1 MGTEHHHDHGSGN
14 ISGVRLGAV
23 TALNLTI
30 TAAEVVGGILSGSL
44 ALLSDALHNLGDSAA
59 IVTSWIAHR
68 IAARPNSQEKTY
80 GYKRAEVLA
89 AFLNALVLLALSI
102 FLLGEAYKRFLHP
115 EPIESTLMLI
125 IATIGLAANGVSVIL
140 LRSGSKENMN
150 IRSSYLHLLSDSIS
164 SVGVILGGIAIKLW
178 NVVWVDPLI
187 TVAISIYIIRET
199 WHIVKE
205 AVDILMQSSPR
216 IDYDELKQ
224 AVEDVKGVKN
234 LHHVHLWRSDEK
246 TVYFEGHVDVEDM
259 RVCDAQHIIT
269 AIQEVLKERFGIGH
283 ATIQVE
289 TDRCNDKGI
298 IISGPGGTIT
308 VRRE

>member
-1 MGTEHHHDHGSGN
+1 MEAEHHHHHGSED

-68 IAARPNSQEKTY
+68 IAERPNSPEKTY

-89 AFLNALVLLALSI
+89 AFLNALVLLVLSI
-102 FLLGEAYKRFLHP
+102 FLLGEAYKRFFHP
-115 EPIESTLMLI
+115 EPIESTLMLT
-125 IATIGLAANGVSVIL
+125 IAAIGLVANVVSVIL
-140 LRSGSKENMN
+140 LRSSSKENMN

-164 SVGVILGGIAIKLW
+164 SVGVILGGIAIRVW

-187 TVAISIYIIRET
+187 TVVISLYIIRET

-205 AVDILMQSSPR
+205 AVDILMQASPQ
-216 IDYDELKQ
+216 IDYEELK
-224 AVEDVKGVKN
+224 AEVEKVKGVKN

-246 TVYFEGHVDVEDM
+246 SVYFEGHVDVEDM
-259 RVCDAQHIIT
+259 RVCDAQRIIED
-269 AIQEVLKERFGIGH
+269 IQEILHTRFGIGH

-289 TDRCNDKGI
+289 TDRCEDKGVI
-298 IISGPGGTIT
+298 K
-308 VRRE
+308 V

>member
-1 MGTEHHHDHGSGN
+1 MEAEHHHHHGSED
-14 ISGVRLGAV
+14 ISGIRLGAV

-68 IAARPNSQEKTY
+68 IAERPNSLEKTY

-89 AFLNALVLLALSI
+89 AFLNALVLMALSI
-102 FLLGEAYKRFLHP
+102 FLLGEAYKRFFRP
-115 EPIESTLMLI
+115 EPIESTLMLT
-125 IATIGLAANGVSVIL
+125 IAAIGLVGNVVSVIL
-140 LRSGSKENMN
+140 LRSSSKENMN

-164 SVGVILGGIAIKLW
+164 SVGVILGGIAIRVW

-187 TVAISIYIIRET
+187 TVGISFYIIRET

-205 AVDILMQSSPR
+205 AVDILMQASPQ
-216 IDYDELKQ
+216 IDYEELK
-224 AVEDVKGVKN
+224 AEVEKVEGVKN

-246 TVYFEGHVDVEDM
+246 SIYFEGHVDVEDM
-259 RVCDAQHIIT
+259 RVCDAQQIIED
-269 AIQEVLKERFGIGH
+269 IQEILRTRFGIGH
-283 ATIQVE
+283 ATIQLE
-289 TDRCNDKGI
+289 ADRCKDKGVI
-298 IISGPGGTIT
+298 K
-308 VRRE
+308 V

>member
-1 MGTEHHHDHGSGN
+1 METEHHHHASGN

-23 TALNLTI
+23 TGLNLTI
-30 TAAEVVGGILSGSL
+30 TAAEVIGGILSGSL

-68 IAARPNSQEKTY
+68 IAVRPNNQEKTY

-89 AFLNALVLLALSI
+89 AFINALVLLTLSI
-102 FLLGEAYKRFLHP
+102 FLLGEAYRRFRKP
-115 EPIESTLMLI
+115 EQIESALMLTV
-125 IATIGLAANGVSVIL
+125 ATIGLLANVLSVLL

-164 SVGVILGGIAIKLW
+164 SVGVILGGIAIRLW

-187 TVAISIYIIRET
+187 TVVISLYIIRET

-205 AVDILMQSSPR
+205 AVDILMQASPR
-216 IDYDELKQ
+216 IDYGELKA
-224 AVEDVKGVKN
+224 AVEGVPGVKN

-246 TVYFEGHVDVEDM
+246 SIYFEGHVDVEDM
-259 RVCDAQHIIT
+259 RVCDAQRIIGD
-269 AIQEVLKERFGIGH
+269 IQQILHERFGIGH

-289 TDRCNDKGI
+289 TDRCEDKEM
-298 IISGPGGTIT
+298 
-308 VRRE
+308 VKV